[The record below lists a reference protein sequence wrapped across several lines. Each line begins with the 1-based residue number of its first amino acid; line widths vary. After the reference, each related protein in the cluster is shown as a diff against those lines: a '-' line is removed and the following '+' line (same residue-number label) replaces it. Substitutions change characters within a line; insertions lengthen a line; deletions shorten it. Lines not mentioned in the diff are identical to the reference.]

1 MQETK
6 RSRFNPWVGKISWSR
21 KWQSTPVFLPGKSHG
36 QRSLGGLQSMGLQR
50 VTQDLVTPQHLYYS
64 THEDNYICVCVCA
77 STCVYVCVCLVL
89 SDSLQPHGLQPARLL
104 CPWDSPGKNTRVG
117 CHFLLQG
124 NLPDPGIEPTSLALA
139 GGFFTAEPLGKPI
152 NGLDRSLQ
160 MVTAA
165 MKLRRL
171 LLGRKA
177 MTKLDSILKSR
188 DITLPTKVHLVKAM
202 VFPMIMY

>member
-117 CHFLLQG
+117 CHALLQG
-124 NLPDPGIEPTSLALA
+124 ICPTQKSNL
-139 GGFFTAEPLGKPI
+139 
-152 NGLDRSLQ
+152 
-160 MVTAA
+160 
-165 MKLRRL
+165 RL
-171 LLGRKA
+171 LHWQV
-177 MTKLDSILKSR
+177 DSLLLSHWGS
-188 DITLPTKVHLVKAM
+188 P
-202 VFPMIMY
+202 